1 MKKIIALLLTV
12 CMFGT
17 VLTGCS
23 EKVTVEG
30 LLEKA
35 NTQVTEAKSVDST
48 LDLDL
53 ELGVDYSGMTMSM
66 GISGDLDIQAHKE
79 SDSAYMNGE
88 LELNVLGM
96 TQAVNV
102 ESYAVKDGDKYISY
116 SSNEEGVW
124 TYEEVEEPQGLTEQL
139 NVFNYASQNI
149 EAFKLLEETATFNE
163 KECYVVEGTLKGDQL
178 KDILSSVNTEDMLGS
193 DAELD
198 LSEMYLNLTCY
209 FEKET
214 QAPVGIELE
223 IPEEFKVPTEGEEG
237 SLSIKTLAISVVY
250 NSFDKVEEIKV
261 PQEVKDA
268 ATEDAGDEDI
278 MDDPEIIIPEN
289 PVDTEAPVDDEEDDF
304 IEGDPIADYTGL
316 DKVVI
321 NDKTY
326 TFPFKMQELLD
337 MGLVLDEE
345 YQGYIVNKDNTE
357 VISVTDASGDLYLSV
372 FAYNPTSEALAI
384 EQCDVYGL
392 SFYADDISNLKV
404 SVPRGF
410 DFTATYESVVAL
422 LGQPTSQF
430 NGDYLTTCTWETEDM
445 QYSVDVDFDNETNS
459 IYSISLKNYYMY

>member
-1 MKKIIALLLTV
+1 MRHT
-12 CMFGT
+12 T
-17 VLTGCS
+17 R
-23 EKVTVEG
+23 
-30 LLEKA
+30 
-35 NTQVTEAKSVDST
+35 
-48 LDLDL
+48 
-53 ELGVDYSGMTMSM
+53 
-66 GISGDLDIQAHKE
+66 
-79 SDSAYMNGE
+79 
-88 LELNVLGM
+88 
-96 TQAVNV
+96 
-102 ESYAVKDGDKYISY
+102 GDKM
-116 SSNEEGVW
+116 
-124 TYEEVEEPQGLTEQL
+124 
-139 NVFNYASQNI
+139 
-149 EAFKLLEETATFNE
+149 
-163 KECYVVEGTLKGDQL
+163 KGS

-237 SLSIKTLAISVVY
+237 SFSIKTLAISVVY

-289 PVDTEAPVDDEEDDF
+289 PVDTEAPVDDKEDDF
-304 IEGDPIADYTGL
+304 IEGEPIADYTGL

-372 FAYNPTSEALAI
+372 FFFFLTSEALAI
-384 EQCDVYGL
+384 E
-392 SFYADDISNLKV
+392 
-404 SVPRGF
+404 
-410 DFTATYESVVAL
+410 
-422 LGQPTSQF
+422 
-430 NGDYLTTCTWETEDM
+430 
-445 QYSVDVDFDNETNS
+445 
-459 IYSISLKNYYMY
+459 